1 MKKVISLFFSS
12 ILLVLVSCEEKN
24 NDEEILPEYGS
35 ISGNVNFTG
44 TWPDTGEVLI
54 TLDTVYPP
62 QGPPAK
68 FSYIT
73 SDNVQSGNYSF
84 SFDSLSF
91 RTYDAV
97 TITYWSLGYAT
108 AGTNYILI
116 GSYINSIDLTQ
127 DNPDFTIDIDAN
139 FN

>member
-1 MKKVISLFFSS
+1 M
-12 ILLVLVSCEEKN
+12 
-24 NDEEILPEYGS
+24 
-35 ISGNVNFTG
+35 
-44 TWPDTGEVLI
+44 I